1 MGERGPGRC
10 LPTHQ
15 HATSPSNY
23 VSGHCGSGCHDRCT
37 GAYAGVTCGCPHHTE
52 PAPPPLVAVH
62 CFFACPAVV
71 EHTDPYTAHAAMEMH
86 YFDAHKGDIKAALWG
101 AA

>member
-1 MGERGPGRC
+1 MPAV
-10 LPTHQ
+10 Q
-15 HATSPSNY
+15 HAPSPSNY

-62 CFFACPAVV
+62 CFFACDHLVL
-71 EHTDPYTAHAAMEMH
+71 DPDPRTAHDVMEAH
-86 YFDAHKGDIKAALWG
+86 YFQAHRPEIAAAVGWLS
-101 AA
+101 